1 MRRGRRKPRR
11 ARERRRRG
19 DGPSLRTTSKNPGG
33 TLPSPLL
40 TASGCQCEGQ
50 AEGDCVLK
58 PAEGNPGCCC
68 LLSVLNH
75 ELCPFCPHSGFSNLS
90 IFLVLTEFS
99 SAEPSNLDLCSWGG
113 SGVGLYVGLLVSR
126 FPCAPWLDPA
136 TPPPESLHQLPKAGS
151 PQPLQTLCS
160 ILLNGQLACFSPI
173 QTLLWSPDFISVLC
187 LTLLQF
193 LSLLHQFKVHS
204 SPKTCSQTG
213 NLRKP
218 PWSLQPTLTTP
229 VAPIL
234 LHIWFRSS

>member
-19 DGPSLRTTSKNPGG
+19 DGLSLRTTSKNPGG

-50 AEGDCVLK
+50 AEGDCALK

-173 QTLLWSPDFISVLC
+173 QTLL
-187 LTLLQF
+187 
-193 LSLLHQFKVHS
+193 
-204 SPKTCSQTG
+204 
-213 NLRKP
+213 
-218 PWSLQPTLTTP
+218 
-229 VAPIL
+229 
-234 LHIWFRSS
+234 